1 MTLEDLQTLY
11 PNAYIK
17 ITNPFTPQEDDN
29 YTVLNRTVDENGIVK
44 IDVLKGWQPWM
55 QKDRP
60 VFLPVGLFRSELL
73 AAATAIIIE
82 RIAAAV
88 TAAAYQH

>member
-1 MTLEDLQTLY
+1 MTLEDLQTLH

-44 IDVLKGWQPWM
+44 IDVLKG
-55 QKDRP
+55 
-60 VFLPVGLFRSELL
+60 
-73 AAATAIIIE
+73 
-82 RIAAAV
+82 
-88 TAAAYQH
+88 